1 MGLVDG
7 FQSPSQPEG
16 IVASPT
22 DEDPFLAKSI
32 ELGADKLKVYV
43 FDSLFEKNTLAGLYN
58 KFRSL
63 TYHLGDYDRDDTQFV
78 KHLVHEFTS
87 EEVQAT
93 RFLQTIICAT
103 RELADTQGIK
113 VRNPVKVYANF
124 NLYGDYQF
132 DHEDGDVW
140 TVLVFVNASWDDDW
154 GGELL
159 LYDGTF
165 AADNDRG
172 FAYAINP
179 RPGRMV
185 IFDGRI
191 KHRGGVPSKFCLEPR
206 ISLAIKFLK

>member
-1 MGLVDG
+1 M
-7 FQSPSQPEG
+7 
-16 IVASPT
+16 ASPT
-22 DEDPFLAKSI
+22 DEDPFLAKSF

-43 FDSLFEKNTLAGLYN
+43 FDRLFEKNTLAGVYN

-63 TYHLGDYDRDDTQFV
+63 TYHLGDHDRDDTQTV
-78 KHLVHEFTS
+78 KHLVHDFTS
-87 EEVQAT
+87 EEIQAT
-93 RFLQTIICAT
+93 PVLQAIIRAT

-113 VRNPVKVYANF
+113 VKNPVKVYANF
-124 NLYGDYQF
+124 NLHGDYQF
-132 DHEDGDVW
+132 AHEDGDVW
-140 TVLVFVNASWDDDW
+140 TVLVFVNASWHEDW